1 MKKILG
7 AIWMLF
13 ASFNAIGDDS
23 MRQIAAEVYISQFTT
38 KEITRGLLEANPGE
52 PDILV
57 VPSVKELQRRM
68 AKYRDST
75 TGFFMPP
82 IFLKNC
88 NLYMNALGKS
98 VEINYQA
105 LILGFITAHD
115 MAYIGDLNDAVVSDD
130 SLIFNTFQDICKEDR
145 TATILTVTL
154 LTYDKLTVKRN

>member
-1 MKKILG
+1 
-7 AIWMLF
+7 
-13 ASFNAIGDDS
+13 
-23 MRQIAAEVYISQFTT
+23 
-38 KEITRGLLEANPGE
+38 
-52 PDILV
+52 
-57 VPSVKELQRRM
+57 
-68 AKYRDST
+68 
-75 TGFFMPP
+75 MPP